1 VNHAAINYYFN
12 SKEALI
18 EKALEHYYEGLED
31 VFLTLGD
38 HKISSKERLMKFA
51 EDYIRYDNRFPGV
64 KHHIMS
70 YLIVGKEADSKV
82 SGLMPGNLQ
91 AIKLVFGEILEGL
104 EDKIISFKAMAFISG
119 LVYPLLMTQY
129 GDIVMGSE
137 YGDNALTRE
146 YIKELINGLTKE

>member
-1 VNHAAINYYFN
+1 
-12 SKEALI
+12 
-18 EKALEHYYEGLED
+18 
-31 VFLTLGD
+31 
-38 HKISSKERLMKFA
+38 M
-51 EDYIRYDNRFPGV
+51 
-64 KHHIMS
+64 
-70 YLIVGKEADSKV
+70 
-82 SGLMPGNLQ
+82 Q